1 MKVIFIIPYYGEFP
15 NYFNLFLK
23 TCGNNLGYEW
33 LIFSENNGKYSYP
46 DNVHYVEMTWQE
58 LRSLFQSKFDFEIS
72 LDSPYKL
79 CDFKPTYGYVFERYI
94 KDYDY
99 WGYCDVDLLFG
110 DLDVFIPFEKISKFD
125 KVGHLGHM
133 TLCRNNTEINRLFMS
148 EFNGVLRYREVFMS
162 NQAFIFDEWNG
173 ISINHIFL
181 DKKKKVW
188 MFADFFDIYPYDDNF
203 KRVVRKIP
211 ERNETYG
218 KDVIENKPSYASIEK
233 GKAYQ
238 WQLEDERWVKKE
250 VAYVHFQKRAM
261 QVLVEKSADNI
272 FCIPDQ
278 FVPLEGEDISKQY
291 VKKVRLHCFFNKKN
305 LKWKKKQITY
315 WIIEKSSPIR
325 QLFRCKQ

>member
-133 TLCRNNTEINRLFMS
+133 TLCRNNTEINRLFKIGRAS
-148 EFNGVLRYREVFMS
+148 CRE
-162 NQAFIFDEWNG
+162 
-173 ISINHIFL
+173 
-181 DKKKKVW
+181 
-188 MFADFFDIYPYDDNF
+188 
-203 KRVVRKIP
+203 RV
-211 ERNETYG
+211 
-218 KDVIENKPSYASIEK
+218 
-233 GKAYQ
+233 
-238 WQLEDERWVKKE
+238 
-250 VAYVHFQKRAM
+250 
-261 QVLVEKSADNI
+261 
-272 FCIPDQ
+272 
-278 FVPLEGEDISKQY
+278 
-291 VKKVRLHCFFNKKN
+291 
-305 LKWKKKQITY
+305 
-315 WIIEKSSPIR
+315 
-325 QLFRCKQ
+325 